1 MKRFFALFTAVG
13 ITLTAGAQTDPKAEQ
28 VLDNAA
34 QAYNRAPG
42 VEVQFEGTQQGSLFM
57 KKDCFFL
64 DCGDVKSWFDG
75 TTQWSYVASNEEVT
89 VSNPTPEELQA
100 TNPYAIISSYKT
112 MYRCRYEGLQA
123 YKGKQVHCIVLTP
136 TDPDSQV
143 QAVTL
148 RLSTDYRPVSV
159 RVDAEGGDTQTFDVV
174 RYRKADNLSPSTF
187 RFDVKQYP
195 GTEVID
201 MR

>member
-75 TTQWSYVASNEEVT
+75 
-89 VSNPTPEELQA
+89 PTPEELQA

-112 MYRCRYEGLQA
+112 MYRCRYDGLQA

-159 RVDAEGGDTQTFDVV
+159 RVDAEGGDTQMFDVV